1 MMRTWRLLVEP
12 APLRG
17 SWNMAVDEILFTKA
31 RAERSTF
38 LRFYRWERPTASI
51 GYSQDV
57 RRVADVELCRRE
69 GVDLVRRITGGK
81 LVLHHREITYAVT
94 SADTEMFG
102 VTLGESYRRISQ
114 GLMRGLELLGLAPHL
129 AETSPEAYVK
139 GTMPCFAFPARD
151 EVEVGGRKI
160 IGSAQKRTG
169 TAFLQHGS
177 IPLESDAELLR
188 AVARP
193 GGGEEG
199 AGMTALASAVGRS
212 VAFEEAADHL
222 GRGLAEFFAVRLDP
236 FVLSA
241 ADREA
246 VADLEAHRY
255 ANDAWTFRRPGARAG
270 AS

>member
-1 MMRTWRLLVEP
+1 MKTWHFSVEP
-12 APLRG
+12 EPCRG
-17 SWNMAVDEILFTKA
+17 SWNMAVDEVLFMKA
-31 RAERSTF
+31 QAEGSTF
-38 LRFYRWERPTASI
+38 LRFYRWERPTASV

-57 RRVADVELCRRE
+57 RRVADVEYCRKH
-69 GVDLVRRITGGK
+69 GVDLVRRVTGGK
-81 LVLHHREITYAVT
+81 LVLHHREVTYALA
-94 SADTEMFG
+94 SAEPETFG
-102 VTLGESYRRISQ
+102 ATLGESYRRISR
-114 GLMRGLELLGLAPHL
+114 GLMRGLELFGLAPSL

-169 TAFLQHGS
+169 AAFLQHGS

-193 GGGEEG
+193 GGGVEG
-199 AGMTALASAVGRS
+199 AGMTSLAEAAGRP

-222 GRGLAEFFAVRLDP
+222 ARGLSEFFAVRLDP

-246 VADLEAHRY
+246 AAELEVRRY
-255 ANDAWTFRRPGARAG
+255 ANDAWTFRRPGVE
-270 AS
+270 S

>member
-1 MMRTWRLLVEP
+1 MMRVWHLLVEP
-12 APLRG
+12 VPLRG

-31 RAERSTF
+31 QAERSTF

-57 RRVADVELCRRE
+57 RHVAEVEYCLRH

-81 LVLHHREITYAVT
+81 LVLHHREITYAVA
-94 SADTEMFG
+94 SADTETFG
-102 VTLGESYRRISQ
+102 ATVGESYGRISR
-114 GLMRGLELLGLAPHL
+114 GLMRGLELLGLAPRL
-129 AETSPEAYVK
+129 AETSPEAYIK

-177 IPLESDAELLR
+177 IPLESDEELLR

-193 GGGEEG
+193 GGGGGG
-199 AGMTALASAVGRS
+199 AGMTSLAAAVGRPLS
-212 VAFEEAADHL
+212 FEEAADHL
-222 GRGLAEFFAVRLDP
+222 ARGLAEFFAVRLEP

-241 ADREA
+241 ADRDA
-246 VADLEAHRY
+246 AAGLEARRY
-255 ANDAWTFRRPGARAG
+255 ASDAWTFRRPGAD
-270 AS
+270 S

>member
-1 MMRTWRLLVEP
+1 
-12 APLRG
+12 
-17 SWNMAVDEILFTKA
+17 MAVDEILFTKA
-31 RAERSTF
+31 QAERSTF

-81 LVLHHREITYAVT
+81 LVLHHHEITYALA
-94 SADTEMFG
+94 SADTETFG
-102 VTLGESYRRISQ
+102 ATLGESYGRISR
-114 GLMRGLELLGLAPHL
+114 GLVRGLEILGLAPRL

-169 TAFLQHGS
+169 AAFLQHGS
-177 IPLESDAELLR
+177 IPLESDEELLR
-188 AVARP
+188 AIARP
-193 GGGEEG
+193 GGSEGG
-199 AGMTALASAVGRS
+199 AGMTSLAEAVGRPVS
-212 VAFEEAADHL
+212 FEEAADHL
-222 GRGLAEFFAVRLDP
+222 ARGLAEFFAARLDP

-241 ADREA
+241 ANREA
-246 VADLEAHRY
+246 AVALEALRY
-255 ANDAWTFRRPGARAG
+255 ANDDWTFRRPGART
-270 AS
+270 